1 MRDLQPWTLEWID
14 PIHSLPAAL
23 MVAVAL
29 YRVSAVREGGASRS
43 LWLALLALVGGS
55 VVNIAPLHR
64 WLLAV
69 GGPAGQAVAVEVFTV
84 LAAAFVL
91 ALIAQTTGVG
101 CTRRLGVVT
110 VAALLAMSVP
120 LLVLRPPSL
129 TDGPGGLPASASTAD
144 VAAWLIVWGVH
155 WVVVLGLLTWAQVA
169 AVLLCLRQGRAAAPG
184 PLRSRLRL
192 IGLGCISGLGF
203 AAARALVIVASLAGG
218 GPAWDDVGQQL
229 QNLFLAGALI
239 AIGIGSGYPQLV
251 AGLATAHAEVSSARS
266 LLRLH
271 RLWRLMV
278 ASAPGITLTPSPL
291 TSVLAGPLSLRER
304 LYRRVMEI
312 RDGLLA
318 LSPYASAHLR
328 RDVAAS
334 AVALGRPAVEAEAVA
349 EAVWI
354 TAAVRAKQSG
364 HQPEHDGSSELDGP
378 SVRRGGADLRA
389 EVAWLEL
396 VADAHA
402 KWPLTRRLEAEHL
415 APADE
420 PAGERAA

>member
-1 MRDLQPWTLEWID
+1 MSDLQPWTVEWVD

-29 YRVSAVREGGASRS
+29 YRVSAFGEGGAARS

-55 VVNIAPLHR
+55 VVNIAPLHQ
-64 WLLAV
+64 WLLEV

-101 CTRRLGVVT
+101 CTRRLGVIT
-110 VAALLAMSVP
+110 VMALLAMSVP
-120 LLVLRPPSL
+120 LLVLRPASL
-129 TDGPGGLPASASTAD
+129 TDGPTDGSGGLPASASAAD
-144 VAAWLIVWGVH
+144 VAAWGVH

-169 AVLLCLRQGRAAAPG
+169 AVLLCRRQGRAAAPG

-192 IGLGCISGLGF
+192 IGLGCVSGLGF

-218 GPAWDDVGQQL
+218 GPAWDEVGQQL
-229 QNLFLAGALI
+229 QNLFLAGALVG
-239 AIGIGSGYPQLV
+239 IGIGSGYPQLV

-266 LLRLH
+266 LLRLR

-278 ASAPGITLTPSPL
+278 ISAPGITLAPSPL

-318 LSPYASAHLR
+318 LSPYASARLR

-334 AVALGRPAVEAEAVA
+334 AVALGRPAVEAEAVG

-364 HQPEHDGSSELDGP
+364 QEPQHGGHDEPDQPP
-378 SVRRGGADLRA
+378 VRRGGADLRA

-402 KWPLTRRLEAEHL
+402 KWSLTRRLEAEHL
-415 APADE
+415 APEQE
-420 PAGERAA
+420 PVGERAA